1 MSLASRVPPSR
12 GIGPKSPQRLELNQG
27 LRPPCPVR
35 SASFGNILP
44 PALTC
49 YRDCYRP
56 PLEGADRS
64 GLNDCHSRICSD
76 TSVFSRS
83 SVAFSH
89 RRRSSSSR
97 ASTNPARPDLGS
109 GLSRLPY
116 PIFRLL
122 PIRLENIGTDPTDI
136 RTGIR
141 LLDCTRLRPVDRCR
155 TKVPL
160 LRPLPEYVFCQ
171 YSVFRIHIAWA
182 GASTMN

>member
-27 LRPPCPVR
+27 LRPPSPVR
-35 SASFGNILP
+35 STSFGSILP
-44 PALTC
+44 PALTS

-76 TSVFSRS
+76 TSFFSRS

-97 ASTNPARPDLGS
+97 ASTNPARPDLRS
-109 GLSRLPY
+109 GMSRLPY
-116 PIFRLL
+116 PMFRLL
-122 PIRLENIGTDPTDI
+122 LFRFENISIVPTGV
-136 RTGIR
+136 TNGIHS
-141 LLDCTRLRPVDRCR
+141 LDCTLLRPFDRCR
-155 TKVPL
+155 AEVSFSCPYPNTC
-160 LRPLPEYVFCQ
+160 F
-171 YSVFRIHIAWA
+171 
-182 GASTMN
+182 ASTVS

>member
-1 MSLASRVPPSR
+1 MKIIIRRDGGFNRQESFRATSRPSEGTSNKMSGYATTRDHRHSYR
-12 GIGPKSPQRLELNQG
+12 
-27 LRPPCPVR
+27 
-35 SASFGNILP
+35 LP
-44 PALTC
+44 P
-49 YRDCYRP
+49 
-56 PLEGADRS
+56 EGADLS

-122 PIRLENIGTDPTDI
+122 PIRLENIATDPTDI

-155 TKVPL
+155 TTVPL
-160 LRPLPEYVFCQ
+160 LRPLAIRPWVSPERLDLNRLR
-171 YSVFRIHIAWA
+171 SW
-182 GASTMN
+182 S